1 MDVYDKPV
9 DASKAHDNVSS
20 IKVLSCMRKFINKKW
35 EIIYR
40 VICTFLD
47 PVKLLL

>member
-20 IKVLSCMRKFINKKW
+20 IKVLSCMRKFINKK
-35 EIIYR
+35 
-40 VICTFLD
+40 
-47 PVKLLL
+47 